1 MTTAVELRDGQ
12 SFTYIIIGGGTAGC
26 VLASRL
32 SADQQNKVLLLE
44 AGGAAPPASAD
55 VPARWIEA
63 TGSAFDWRFSTV
75 PQDRVGGLVMPAPR
89 GKLLGGS
96 SVINAL
102 AHHAGTADDFDRW
115 VRLGA
120 SGWGASA
127 MAPLF
132 RRIESWQGP
141 ADPRRGTH
149 GPVVVMPVPSSSAAV
164 ARFIEGATRL
174 GYVLVDDLNA
184 DPGLGVSPNQLAF
197 DGQHRMSAA
206 RAYLGPA
213 LKSANLTVLTNSVVL
228 GLDIV
233 GSRCV
238 GVHYLRAGR
247 VCRAGVERE
256 AIVSAGAIQSPQI
269 LLLSGIGPAS
279 AIRSSGLRTLIDL
292 PGVGAGLQE
301 HLLFAGHAIETN
313 VKLPV
318 SGFMGTD
325 VVLYAA
331 SRHAGPARDIL
342 LNFATGNLGP
352 GMPAGCRTSFSFMKP
367 RSRGRVTLRST
378 NPLSPPD
385 IDPNI
390 FDDPLDLDGAVDA
403 LELSRSILNGAA
415 FADLFVRE
423 IRPGSE
429 LTTRGALRE
438 LLSRTA
444 LSFGH
449 WAGTCRLGS
458 DEGAVVDPS
467 LRVRGLD
474 NLRIADAS
482 VMPELPAAPTNATVL
497 AIAEYAADLILSQTI
512 SRPAIA
518 DPPTI

>member
-423 IRPGSE
+423 IRPGAE

-449 WAGTCRLGS
+449 WAGTCRMGS

-512 SRPAIA
+512 SRPAVA